1 MSIRQ
6 NITIEQGATFKLP
19 VLWKDTNGVPFD
31 LAGFSARMQVRST
44 HASTG
49 TLLNLTSAAGGIVLG
64 GAEFNIVATASA
76 TATAALPAPHLAVY
90 DLELV
95 SAGGEVYRL
104 LEGMARITPE
114 VTR

>member
-1 MSIRQ
+1 MSVRR
-6 NITIEQGATFKLP
+6 NITIEQGATFRLP
-19 VLWKDTNGVPFD
+19 VLWKDASGVPFD
-31 LAGFSARMQVRST
+31 LAGFAARMQVRST
-44 HASTG
+44 HASAEA
-49 TLLNLTSAAGGIVLG
+49 LLALTSVAGDIVLG
-64 GAEFNIVATASA
+64 GAEFNIVATAPA
-76 TATAALPAPHLAVY
+76 AVTASLPAPHLAVY